1 MGQSHCTHRFFSPLT
16 HTNCS
21 RTPYICAKMSLDVPA
36 AARTQSPYLYLY
48 TSVATTHLGEVAAVL
63 VALLVLYGR
72 STAKDLQTRT
82 GLPLRLVKSALV
94 LMVQLNCVFY
104 WKDDISGLVHY
115 SFNENGLL
123 VFLHSGDIIHHL
135 KEKYGADAAEMAQNV
150 VQNGHVKVADYL
162 GTEADDEA
170 RYEKLRL
177 LVKLVSAGWLCPLR
191 QVDYSPVDD
200 VWNKLYEET
209 LKNTPRNA
217 ITSEVKRVAEAREKT
232 KVKLEALYE
241 AGTTAGDI
249 YTTENGIQTVK
260 ASVVL
265 RLNLARFEKHLRTSA
280 LASLAR
286 LRVGVL
292 SAKLYEIALE
302 LVEQHS
308 PDMRYP
314 FLQISGLINDPE
326 EARFFVNSIENSLV
340 DNKKTVFNVRDLL
353 QYIPECVDLRNSIL
367 HHNFLKPNP
376 RKRGAESPGGPVPKK
391 VKTEILEEPVEV
403 VEEDDQDN
411 FDESFTDNSEPHSL
425 ALVQHHMKLLSNST
439 AIPFLVE
446 VSPGS
451 YTVPYTSLLKDLK
464 QYNYETLVKTT
475 LGPNAFRVLK
485 CLKALKLAD
494 EKTLSNSILL
504 KERTVRN
511 ELYRLIG
518 LNIVEIQEV
527 PRSADRAAS
536 KTFYLFR
543 HKDGTAYNHLRHLVV
558 FSMAEILTNIASFKQ
573 DHKIL
578 LEKCE
583 REDVKGHEDELLLD
597 LELKV
602 LKDLQAREIHNM
614 GRFMRMKTLMGIF
627 GTF

>member
-1 MGQSHCTHRFFSPLT
+1 M
-16 HTNCS
+16 
-21 RTPYICAKMSLDVPA
+21 PA

-63 VALLVLYGR
+63 VALLILHGR
-72 STAKDLQTRT
+72 SSARDLQTRT
-82 GLPLRLVKSALV
+82 GLPLLLVKSALV
-94 LMVQLNCVFY
+94 LMIQLNCVFY
-104 WKDDISGLVHY
+104 WKDEVSGVVHY

-135 KEKYGADAAEMAQNV
+135 KEKYGPEAAEMAQNV
-150 VQNGHVKVADYL
+150 VENGHVKVADYL
-162 GTEADDEA
+162 GMVADAEE
-170 RYEKLRL
+170 RFEKLHL
-177 LVKLVSAGWLCPLR
+177 FVKLVGAGWLCPLR
-191 QVDYSPVDD
+191 KVDYSPIND

-217 ITSEVKRVAEAREKT
+217 TTSEIKRVAEAREKT
-232 KVKLEALYE
+232 KVKMDELYDV
-241 AGTTAGDI
+241 GTAAADI
-249 YTTENGIQTVK
+249 YTTENGVQTVK
-260 ASVVL
+260 SSVVL
-265 RLNLARFEKHLRTSA
+265 RLNLARFEKHLRTVA

-286 LRVGVL
+286 LRIGVL
-292 SAKLYEIALE
+292 SAKLYELALA

-308 PDMRYP
+308 PDMKHP

-326 EARFFVNSIENSLV
+326 EARSFVNSIENGLA

-353 QYIPECVDLRNSIL
+353 RHIPESVDLRNSVL

-376 RKRGAESPGGPVPKK
+376 RKRGPESPNGPAAKK
-391 VKTEILEEPVEV
+391 VKTEVLEELVV
-403 VEEDDQDN
+403 VEEEDDVND
-411 FDESFTDNSEPHSL
+411 FDDSFTDNSEPHSL

-446 VSPGS
+446 VSPGA

-464 QYNYETLVKTT
+464 QHNYDTLVKTT
-475 LGPNAFRVLK
+475 LGPQAFRVLK
-485 CLKALKLAD
+485 CLKSLKLAD

-543 HKDGTAYNHLRHLVV
+543 HKETSAYNHLRHLVV

-583 REDVKGHEDELLLD
+583 REDVKGNEDELLLD

-602 LKDLQAREIHNM
+602 LKDLQGREIHNM